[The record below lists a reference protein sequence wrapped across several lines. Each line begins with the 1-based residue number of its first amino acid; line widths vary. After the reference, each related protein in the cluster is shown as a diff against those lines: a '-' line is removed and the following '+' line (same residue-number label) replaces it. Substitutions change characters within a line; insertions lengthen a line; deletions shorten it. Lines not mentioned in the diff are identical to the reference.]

1 MKDYKEHVLS
11 VNISNIDNN
20 ESRFSLSSKDY
31 RKLKIFNKNTRKLK
45 TLLTKTEKLGKEIGS
60 KFYMKKSSHKF
71 LKTVNISNG
80 YLIDESSL
88 EYCKPI
94 NKVFPKKNEILIVK
108 DGAGNGLGE
117 VALYP
122 YENYD
127 NKDSISSGLIA
138 INIEPEYR
146 YYVLA
151 LLKSQHFK
159 DFIDLNTPQSS
170 TIRHSKKIALEYE
183 IPFPCVQNNS
193 TPKEV
198 EKLVSIIVEN
208 IIDKEEQIRIKHNK
222 INQYINEELL
232 NNQNDNSYQYRY
244 PKLKEIAKN
253 LRLDSGIYSTEFKRI
268 DFLINNYKNGYFKI
282 SKDDFKSGNTPTIRI
297 FNPKNKKYKWVTPT
311 LISDE
316 GFYIPISTINMKNKQ
331 NISSDCVLIINR
343 TSRGKKGEFVGISC
357 FYDVKKYGLG
367 HHNQGLYRISNY
379 NKSEKLF
386 LVCLLNSDIYRKICG
401 CISIGSKMKELKIS
415 DFSEIKFL
423 NFPEDTRKKII
434 EEYYNESDFDTNLQ
448 LDIDNYLKYFK
459 ERNKKIGIFQN
470 SYELVDLRNKLED
483 IIDKIIYEKEI
494 IIKNYLE

>member
-45 TLLTKTEKLGKEIGS
+45 NLLTKTEKIGKEIGS

-88 EYCKPI
+88 EYCKPT

-122 YENYD
+122 YENND
-127 NKDSISSGLIA
+127 NKDTISSGLIA
-138 INIEPEYR
+138 ISIEPEYR

-159 DFIDLNTPQSS
+159 DFLDLNTPQSS

-183 IPFPCVQNNS
+183 IPFPCDQNNS
-193 TPKEV
+193 IPKKV

-222 INQYINEELL
+222 INQYINEELF
-232 NNQNDNSYQYRY
+232 NNQNDNSYQYTY
-244 PKLKEIAKN
+244 PKLNEITKI

-282 SKDDFKSGNTPTIRI
+282 SKDDFKSGNTPTIRV

-316 GFYIPISTINMKNKQ
+316 GFYTPISTINMKNKQ
-331 NISSDCVLIINR
+331 NISSDCILIINR

-367 HHNQGLYRISNY
+367 HHNQGLYKISNY
-379 NKSEKLF
+379 NKLEKLF

-401 CISIGSKMKELKIS
+401 CMSIGSKMKELKIS

-423 NFPEDTRKKII
+423 NFPEDIRKKII
-434 EEYYNESDFDTNLQ
+434 KEYYNESNFTNCLSIQ
-448 LDIDNYLKYFK
+448 IDNYIEISKKHNK
-459 ERNKKIGIFQN
+459 ESGIFQN
-470 SYELVDLRNKLED
+470 SYELVELKNKLED
-483 IIDKIIYEKEI
+483 IIDKIIYNEKIVVED
-494 IIKNYLE
+494 YL